1 MKLNNT
7 FEITDATDSHSK
19 DTGAL
24 VLEGGVGIEKNLN
37 VGGNFNVSLGSTF
50 QDLRVVGVSTLAGLV
65 FFENGILVNNVGIA
79 SNTQNE
85 IKGIA
90 GGDLVLTADSN
101 TVQVDA
107 NLTVDGSIVATQLNV
122 DQTRLNGNT
131 LETVSGNN
139 DLTLQA
145 HGTGVVGITTTVR
158 IDRLQFDGDSNIY
171 LSVDTDLST
180 VSSNDD
186 TLASARSIQNA
197 INAVQ
202 TDLLVEADNGAQQTI
217 QLSASPAEVL
227 TLSGTANEIVTTM
240 GTNSVTFSLPD
251 DVTIGNILTVS
262 NEVTAVTATI
272 DGRIEITDSTIR
284 TLSTNN
290 NQRDLILNTVSQNGK
305 VVIGASG
312 NNNDRE
318 LEVFGVIDAQGGVTG
333 NLTGNADTATTATNV
348 VGNANRILFN
358 SAANTTT
365 TNANLTF
372 ENNELRISDG
382 IIRVER
388 LQLTENKIENVT
400 GSNSGS
406 THHIYLYPK
415 NNGDVFIGQNTNN
428 ALQVRGDIIAF
439 HSSDVTLKENVT
451 PIPNALDKVLSLSGN
466 TYTWIKG
473 SKYEGQDDTGV
484 IAQEVDALGLPGLAT
499 TREDGKMAV
508 RYEKLI
514 PVLIEAIKELKSE
527 IEELKK

>member
-1 MKLNNT
+1 
-7 FEITDATDSHSK
+7 
-19 DTGAL
+19 
-24 VLEGGVGIEKNLN
+24 
-37 VGGNFNVSLGSTF
+37 
-50 QDLRVVGVSTLAGLV
+50 
-65 FFENGILVNNVGIA
+65 
-79 SNTQNE
+79 
-85 IKGIA
+85 
-90 GGDLVLTADSN
+90 
-101 TVQVDA
+101 
-107 NLTVDGSIVATQLNV
+107 
-122 DQTRLNGNT
+122 
-131 LETVSGNN
+131 
-139 DLTLQA
+139 
-145 HGTGVVGITTTVR
+145 
-158 IDRLQFDGDSNIY
+158 
-171 LSVDTDLST
+171 
-180 VSSNDD
+180 
-186 TLASARSIQNA
+186 
-197 INAVQ
+197 
-202 TDLLVEADNGAQQTI
+202 
-217 QLSASPAEVL
+217 
-227 TLSGTANEIVTTM
+227 
-240 GTNSVTFSLPD
+240 
-251 DVTIGNILTVS
+251 
-262 NEVTAVTATI
+262 
-272 DGRIEITDSTIR
+272 
-284 TLSTNN
+284 
-290 NQRDLILNTVSQNGK
+290 
-305 VVIGASG
+305 IGASG

-372 ENNELRISDG
+372 ENNELRVSDG

-400 GSNSGS
+400 NSNSS
-406 THHIYLYPK
+406 SDHHILIHPK
-415 NNGDVFIGQNTNN
+415 DNGDVFIGQNTNN
-428 ALQVRGDIIAF
+428 FLQVRGDIIAF
-439 HSSDVTLKENVT
+439 HSSDLTLKENVT